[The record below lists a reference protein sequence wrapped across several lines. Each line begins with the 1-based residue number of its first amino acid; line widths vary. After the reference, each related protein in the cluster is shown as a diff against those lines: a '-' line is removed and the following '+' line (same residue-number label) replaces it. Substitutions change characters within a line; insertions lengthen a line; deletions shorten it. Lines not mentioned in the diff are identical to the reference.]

1 MAKTNSHEI
10 WPGSMWLPEPGLSLE
25 EQCRQELEM
34 MAFINNTPCGILKCK
49 NDDRF
54 TILRINDGFLN
65 LLGYTHD
72 ELSSVFSNSYL
83 SLIHPDDRQQV
94 LDLTHQQMNEKGFV
108 SNEYRVLCKD
118 GSYRWIAESSYCAPE
133 KSGVVFFC
141 TLNDITDLYE
151 TREDLRLSLDRHDI
165 IMRQSKNVIFEW
177 DKHTNA
183 LLFSANWA
191 EIFGYPPL
199 KMLDFS
205 QMAGRGHVAPKNI
218 DILRQ
223 MMAEIVQ
230 GASFLSRECQ
240 IKTIDGTPVWC
251 RIQVTSQ
258 LDLNGQLLK
267 VVGVIVNVDAEKR
280 MMDSLRQKAERE
292 PLTGLY
298 DKAAIQNL
306 IEQYLEAVQS
316 NEKCALLMIDIDDFK
331 VVNDTMGHLFGDAV
345 LSDLSASIRGET
357 RSSDLVGR
365 IGGDEFLVF
374 LKNIPSAQTALQKS
388 QRFLSV
394 VQDLFREKKNKIA
407 ISCSIGISLFPAHG
421 HDFRS
426 LYQCADIALYQA
438 KGKGKNTSCL
448 YSAQMLHPALES
460 HYSGS
465 PIDSDRLGTVNT
477 RQLTEYVFQTLYHA
491 ESIEQAIPLILEVVG
506 CQFDVSRAYVFEN
519 SEDGCFCSNTFEW
532 CNVGISSQKEKLQN
546 IAYASL
552 DKYMDN
558 FDENGVFFCQ
568 DIENTPQSQRTLL
581 REQGIYSLLQC
592 AMCYDGLFAGFV
604 GFDECTG
611 HRLWTDE
618 EIHALTLLSELFNI
632 FLLKKRD
639 IKQAEEGFRQAQH

>member
-25 EQCRQELEM
+25 EQCQQELEM

-94 LDLTHQQMNEKGFV
+94 LNLTHQQMNEKGSV

-133 KSGVVFFC
+133 KSRVVFFC
-141 TLNDITDLYE
+141 MLNDITDLYE
-151 TREDLRLSLDRHDI
+151 TREDLRLSLDRHNI

-205 QMAGRGHVAPKNI
+205 QMAGRGYVAPQNI

-267 VVGVIVNVDAEKR
+267 IVGDIANIDVEKR
-280 MMDSLRQKAERE
+280 MMDSLRQKAERD

-306 IEQYLEAVQS
+306 IEQHLEAVQS

-331 VVNDTMGHLFGDAV
+331 VVNNTMGHLFGDAV
-345 LSDLSASIRGET
+345 LSDLSASIQGET

-388 QRFLSV
+388 QRLLSA

-421 HDFRS
+421 HNFRS

-448 YSAQMLHPALES
+448 YSEQMLYPALES

-465 PIDSDRLGTVNT
+465 PIDSDRLGTANT

-491 ESIEQAIPLILEVVG
+491 ESIEQAIPLILDVIG
-506 CQFDVSRAYVFEN
+506 CQFGVSRAYVFEN
-519 SEDGCFCSNTFEW
+519 SEDGCSCSNTFEW

-552 DKYMDN
+552 DNYMDN
-558 FDENGVFFCQ
+558 FDENGVFLCQ

-581 REQGIYSLLQC
+581 RELGIYSLLQC

-618 EIHALTLLSELFNI
+618 EIHALTLLSEVFNI
-632 FLLKKRD
+632 FLLKKRE

>member
-25 EQCRQELEM
+25 EQCQQELEM
-34 MAFINNTPCGILKCK
+34 MAFINNTPCDILKCK

-94 LDLTHQQMNEKGFV
+94 LNLTHQQMNEKGSV

-141 TLNDITDLYE
+141 MLNDITDLYE
-151 TREDLRLSLDRHDI
+151 TREDLRLSLDRHNI

-205 QMAGRGHVAPKNI
+205 QMAGRGYVAPQNI

-267 VVGVIVNVDAEKR
+267 IVGDIANIDVEKR
-280 MMDSLRQKAERE
+280 MMDSLRQKAERD

-306 IEQYLEAVQS
+306 IEQHLEAVQS

-331 VVNDTMGHLFGDAV
+331 VVNNTMGHLFGDAV
-345 LSDLSASIRGET
+345 LSDLSASIQGET

-388 QRFLSV
+388 QRLLSA

-421 HDFRS
+421 HNFRS

-448 YSAQMLHPALES
+448 YSEQMLHPALES

-465 PIDSDRLGTVNT
+465 PIDSDRLGTANT

-491 ESIEQAIPLILEVVG
+491 ESIEQAIPLILDVIG
-506 CQFDVSRAYVFEN
+506 CQFGVSRAYVFEN
-519 SEDGCFCSNTFEW
+519 SEDGCSCSNTFEW

-552 DKYMDN
+552 DNYMDN

-581 REQGIYSLLQC
+581 RELGIYSLLQC

-618 EIHALTLLSELFNI
+618 EIHALTLLSEVFNI
-632 FLLKKRD
+632 FLLKKRE

>member
-205 QMAGRGHVAPKNI
+205 QMAGRGMSRLK
-218 DILRQ
+218 IL
-223 MMAEIVQ
+223 I
-230 GASFLSRECQ
+230 F
-240 IKTIDGTPVWC
+240 
-251 RIQVTSQ
+251 
-258 LDLNGQLLK
+258 
-267 VVGVIVNVDAEKR
+267 
-280 MMDSLRQKAERE
+280 
-292 PLTGLY
+292 
-298 DKAAIQNL
+298 
-306 IEQYLEAVQS
+306 
-316 NEKCALLMIDIDDFK
+316 CAK
-331 VVNDTMGHLFGDAV
+331 
-345 LSDLSASIRGET
+345 
-357 RSSDLVGR
+357 
-365 IGGDEFLVF
+365 
-374 LKNIPSAQTALQKS
+374 
-388 QRFLSV
+388 
-394 VQDLFREKKNKIA
+394 
-407 ISCSIGISLFPAHG
+407 
-421 HDFRS
+421 
-426 LYQCADIALYQA
+426 
-438 KGKGKNTSCL
+438 
-448 YSAQMLHPALES
+448 
-460 HYSGS
+460 
-465 PIDSDRLGTVNT
+465 
-477 RQLTEYVFQTLYHA
+477 
-491 ESIEQAIPLILEVVG
+491 
-506 CQFDVSRAYVFEN
+506 
-519 SEDGCFCSNTFEW
+519 
-532 CNVGISSQKEKLQN
+532 
-546 IAYASL
+546 
-552 DKYMDN
+552 
-558 FDENGVFFCQ
+558 
-568 DIENTPQSQRTLL
+568 
-581 REQGIYSLLQC
+581 
-592 AMCYDGLFAGFV
+592 
-604 GFDECTG
+604 
-611 HRLWTDE
+611 
-618 EIHALTLLSELFNI
+618 
-632 FLLKKRD
+632 
-639 IKQAEEGFRQAQH
+639 

>member
-25 EQCRQELEM
+25 EQCQQELEM

-94 LDLTHQQMNEKGFV
+94 LNLTHQQMNEKGSV

-133 KSGVVFFC
+133 KSRVVFFC
-141 TLNDITDLYE
+141 MLNDITDLYE
-151 TREDLRLSLDRHDI
+151 TREDLRLSLDRHNI

-205 QMAGRGHVAPKNI
+205 QMAGRGYVAPQNI

-267 VVGVIVNVDAEKR
+267 IVGDIANIDVEKR
-280 MMDSLRQKAERE
+280 MMDSLRQKAERD

-306 IEQYLEAVQS
+306 IEQHLEAVQS

-331 VVNDTMGHLFGDAV
+331 VVNNTMGHLFGDAV
-345 LSDLSASIRGET
+345 LSDLSASIQGET

-388 QRFLSV
+388 QRLLSA

-421 HDFRS
+421 HNFRS

-448 YSAQMLHPALES
+448 YSEQMLYPALES

-465 PIDSDRLGTVNT
+465 PIDSDRLGTANT

-491 ESIEQAIPLILEVVG
+491 ESIEQAIPLILDVIG
-506 CQFDVSRAYVFEN
+506 CQFGVSRAYVFEN
-519 SEDGCFCSNTFEW
+519 SEDGCSCSNTFEW

-552 DKYMDN
+552 DNYMDN

-581 REQGIYSLLQC
+581 RELGIYSLLQC

-618 EIHALTLLSELFNI
+618 EIHALTLLSEVFNI
-632 FLLKKRD
+632 FLLKKRE

>member
-1 MAKTNSHEI
+1 MNF
-10 WPGSMWLPEPGLSLE
+10 L
-25 EQCRQELEM
+25 
-34 MAFINNTPCGILKCK
+34 
-49 NDDRF
+49 RF
-54 TILRINDGFLN
+54 FL
-65 LLGYTHD
+65 T
-72 ELSSVFSNSYL
+72 VIL

-280 MMDSLRQKAERE
+280 MMDSLRQKAERD

-357 RSSDLVGR
+357 RSSDL
-365 IGGDEFLVF
+365 GG
-374 LKNIPSAQTALQKS
+374 P
-388 QRFLSV
+388 
-394 VQDLFREKKNKIA
+394 
-407 ISCSIGISLFPAHG
+407 
-421 HDFRS
+421 
-426 LYQCADIALYQA
+426 
-438 KGKGKNTSCL
+438 
-448 YSAQMLHPALES
+448 
-460 HYSGS
+460 
-465 PIDSDRLGTVNT
+465 DR
-477 RQLTEYVFQTLYHA
+477 R
-491 ESIEQAIPLILEVVG
+491 
-506 CQFDVSRAYVFEN
+506 R
-519 SEDGCFCSNTFEW
+519 
-532 CNVGISSQKEKLQN
+532 
-546 IAYASL
+546 
-552 DKYMDN
+552 
-558 FDENGVFFCQ
+558 
-568 DIENTPQSQRTLL
+568 
-581 REQGIYSLLQC
+581 
-592 AMCYDGLFAGFV
+592 
-604 GFDECTG
+604 
-611 HRLWTDE
+611 
-618 EIHALTLLSELFNI
+618 
-632 FLLKKRD
+632 
-639 IKQAEEGFRQAQH
+639 

>member
-25 EQCRQELEM
+25 EQCQQELEM

-94 LDLTHQQMNEKGFV
+94 LNLTHQQMNEKGSV

-141 TLNDITDLYE
+141 MLNDITDLYE
-151 TREDLRLSLDRHDI
+151 TREDLRLSLDRHNI

-205 QMAGRGHVAPKNI
+205 QMAGRGYVAPQNI

-267 VVGVIVNVDAEKR
+267 IVGDIANIDVEKR
-280 MMDSLRQKAERE
+280 MMDSLRQKAERD

-306 IEQYLEAVQS
+306 IEQHLEAVQS

-331 VVNDTMGHLFGDAV
+331 VVNNTMGHLFGDAV
-345 LSDLSASIRGET
+345 LSDLSASIQGET

-388 QRFLSV
+388 QRLLSA

-421 HDFRS
+421 HNFRS

-438 KGKGKNTSCL
+438 KGKNTSCL
-448 YSAQMLHPALES
+448 YSEQMLHPALES

-465 PIDSDRLGTVNT
+465 PIDSDRLGTANT

-491 ESIEQAIPLILEVVG
+491 ESIEQAIPLILDVIG
-506 CQFDVSRAYVFEN
+506 CQFGVSRAYVFEN
-519 SEDGCFCSNTFEW
+519 SEDGCSCSNTFEW

-552 DKYMDN
+552 DNYMDN

-581 REQGIYSLLQC
+581 RELGIYSLLQC

-618 EIHALTLLSELFNI
+618 EIHALTLLSEVFNI
-632 FLLKKRD
+632 FLLKKRE

>member
-151 TREDLRLSLDRHDI
+151 AREDLRLSLDRHDI

-205 QMAGRGHVAPKNI
+205 QMAGRGHVAPQNI

-267 VVGVIVNVDAEKR
+267 IVGDIANIDAEKR
-280 MMDSLRQKAERE
+280 MMDSLRQKAERD

-345 LSDLSASIRGET
+345 LSDFSASIRGET

-426 LYQCADIALYQA
+426 LYQCADIALYRA

-477 RQLTEYVFQTLYHA
+477 RQLTEYVFQTLYH
-491 ESIEQAIPLILEVVG
+491 S
-506 CQFDVSRAYVFEN
+506 
-519 SEDGCFCSNTFEW
+519 
-532 CNVGISSQKEKLQN
+532 
-546 IAYASL
+546 
-552 DKYMDN
+552 
-558 FDENGVFFCQ
+558 
-568 DIENTPQSQRTLL
+568 
-581 REQGIYSLLQC
+581 
-592 AMCYDGLFAGFV
+592 
-604 GFDECTG
+604 
-611 HRLWTDE
+611 
-618 EIHALTLLSELFNI
+618 
-632 FLLKKRD
+632 
-639 IKQAEEGFRQAQH
+639 